1 MFFTTTGAISDSA
14 FCAGHS
20 TGAYV
25 GKPYM
30 LEEVDIE
37 TRGEFILYKVQ
48 NTAGEIVKFI
58 LKWDGE
64 CVSTLYDEK
73 EARSLLDDFAPIQ
86 KRRGRPPKDKTAAA

>member
-14 FCAGHS
+14 FCDAHS

-25 GKPYM
+25 GKPFE
-30 LEEVDIE
+30 LEEVTLE
-37 TRGEFILYKVQ
+37 ARGEFILYSMK

-86 KRRGRPPKDKTAAA
+86 KRRGRPPKNKATAA